1 MTFLAEEPFSKRR
14 RAVKVFAVTLMN
26 AKSPAIGEIKTIG
39 DKTASSPMDGDCRQR
54 VGGAVKHAVNEA
66 VRQNDAQNRQ
76 TAEKIDGNDPVAIQ
90 RSFCCFHIFII

>member
-39 DKTASSPMDGDCRQR
+39 DKTASSPMGT
-54 VGGAVKHAVNEA
+54 VANALAVL
-66 VRQNDAQNRQ
+66 
-76 TAEKIDGNDPVAIQ
+76 
-90 RSFCCFHIFII
+90 

>member
-39 DKTASSPMDGDCRQR
+39 DKTASSPMGT
-54 VGGAVKHAVNEA
+54 VANALAVL
-66 VRQNDAQNRQ
+66 
-76 TAEKIDGNDPVAIQ
+76 KI
-90 RSFCCFHIFII
+90 RRK